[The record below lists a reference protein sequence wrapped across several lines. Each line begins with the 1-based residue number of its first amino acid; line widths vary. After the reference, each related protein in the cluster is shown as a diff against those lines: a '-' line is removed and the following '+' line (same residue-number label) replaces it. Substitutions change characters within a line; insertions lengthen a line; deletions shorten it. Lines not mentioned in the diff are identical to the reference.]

1 MCEHDLLTFQLERNT
16 TVPPAPFL
24 APLPCLT
31 HASPG
36 LAAPH
41 PRSVR
46 PGLRERLPL
55 SSRCGRPEA
64 GRGAASQRPVL
75 RRASPE
81 RRSRPASAPG
91 PGPGCFTS
99 VRTPLSSRSGA
110 WARAAARKRFSPLAL
125 CCHAAAP
132 TSRRQRRLDFK
143 SRHRGGLLAGDTCA
157 PARLEHAAVTS
168 SLAHLLIAG
177 PRLAALHSTAR

>member
-1 MCEHDLLTFQLERNT
+1 MSLSTAYLCRLSVGAMFAQAEKRHYSVFAKYRNNGSTVTKHKQGRSFCQSLERNT

-91 PGPGCFTS
+91 PGPRVLYVGAD
-99 VRTPLSSRSGA
+99 PLVVQIWCLGARSSQEA
-110 WARAAARKRFSPLAL
+110 LLAARALLPRCRANISTTA
-125 CCHAAAP
+125 
-132 TSRRQRRLDFK
+132 TS
-143 SRHRGGLLAGDTCA
+143 GLQVQT
-157 PARLEHAAVTS
+157 
-168 SLAHLLIAG
+168 
-177 PRLAALHSTAR
+177 